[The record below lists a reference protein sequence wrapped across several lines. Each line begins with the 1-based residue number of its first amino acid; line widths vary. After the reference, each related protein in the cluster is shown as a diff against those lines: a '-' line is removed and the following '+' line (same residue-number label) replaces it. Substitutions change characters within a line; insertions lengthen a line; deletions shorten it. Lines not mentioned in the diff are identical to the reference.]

1 MIENSEQLQRKIK
14 TPTEIRELIGGAPR
28 KKKVVM
34 CHGTFDIV
42 HPGHVRHLIHAK
54 SKGDILVASLTCDQ
68 FISKANYRP
77 FIPEKM
83 RALNLAALE
92 IVDYVVIDPN
102 ETPLEGISIIQP
114 DLFAKGYEYV
124 DGGVHPKTAKEIEV
138 LETYGGE
145 ILFTPGDIVYSSS
158 NLIKTQEPDLSF
170 EKLAILMHEEKVTFK
185 DLRETLLKFSEL
197 SVHVTGD
204 TIVDTYTYC
213 NLIGSGTKT
222 PTPSVH
228 KLSEKDYV
236 GGAGVVAKHL
246 KMAGAQ
252 VKFSTVLGEDS
263 LKEFVLKDLE
273 KAGIEVSAHID
284 KTRATTRKNA
294 FIADGYRL
302 LKVDTLDNTPISEKL
317 MEKFLQDISKAKT
330 DGYIFC
336 DFRHGIFSKRSIP
349 ILTEAL
355 PKDKFRVA
363 DSQVASRWGNILD
376 FQGFDL
382 ITPNEREARFA
393 LGDQDSVVRPLALD
407 LYKRSGAKY
416 MIMKLGERGTL
427 TYRKWSGEGQ
437 HDPRAFFSID
447 TFVRKLVDA
456 VGAGDA
462 LIAYSTLAFIATR
475 SEVQASIL
483 GAMAAAIACES
494 DGNNPVNP
502 NSVLEIIDYAE
513 KRLNYRL

>member
-1 MIENSEQLQRKIK
+1 MIENSEYLQRKIK
-14 TPTEIRELIGGAPR
+14 SASEIREIIGGIPR

-42 HPGHVRHLIHAK
+42 HPGHVRHLMHAK

-92 IVDYVVIDPN
+92 IVDYVVIDKN
-102 ETPLEGISIIQP
+102 ETPLEGISVIQP

-124 DGGVHPKTAKEIEV
+124 DGGVHPKTQKEIEA
-138 LETYGGE
+138 LEKYGGE

-158 NLIKTQEPDLSF
+158 NLIRTKEPNLAY
-170 EKLAILMHEEKVTFK
+170 EKLATLMHEEKITFN
-185 DLRETLLKFSEL
+185 DLRETLKKFNGL
-197 SVHVTGD
+197 QVHVTGD

-222 PTPSVH
+222 PTPSVR
-228 KLSEKDYV
+228 KLNSKDYV

-246 KMAGAQ
+246 QTAGAQ
-252 VKFSTVLGEDS
+252 VKFSTILGDDPM
-263 LKEFVLKDLE
+263 KDFVLEDLK
-273 KAGIEVSAHID
+273 KAGVECLAHID
-284 KTRATTRKNA
+284 KTRPTTNKNA
-294 FIADGYRL
+294 YIADGYRL
-302 LKVDTLDNTPISEKL
+302 LKVDTLDNTPISDKL
-317 MEKFLQDISKAKT
+317 LDKLVKDIHDAKT

-349 ILTEAL
+349 VLSEAL

-382 ITPNEREARFA
+382 ITPNEREARFS

-407 LYKRSGAKY
+407 LYRKSGAKF
-416 MIMKLGERGTL
+416 MIMKLGEKGTL
-427 TYRKWSGEGQ
+427 TYRRWTGEAE
-437 HDPRAFFSID
+437 HDPRAFFS
-447 TFVRKLVDA
+447 
-456 VGAGDA
+456 
-462 LIAYSTLAFIATR
+462 
-475 SEVQASIL
+475 
-483 GAMAAAIACES
+483 
-494 DGNNPVNP
+494 
-502 NSVLEIIDYAE
+502 
-513 KRLNYRL
+513 